1 MRKLGNLLFIL
12 LIIMILDSCR
22 KIEHLSPVP
31 LVEFKSFTVFDSI
44 DPLGNF
50 IKAGRLK
57 FDFQDG
63 DGDLG
68 LEAPVAGQ
76 IDSTNLF
83 FTLFRNTGGSMQ
95 PVADDDPLKPSSY
108 RIPYMERLGQ
118 NKILKG
124 TITVA
129 FLYLFYE
136 PKDSN
141 VIRYDFYIKDRALNV
156 SNVVSTNE
164 IKLSLNNIYK

>member
-1 MRKLGNLLFIL
+1 MREIGNLIL
-12 LIIMILDSCR
+12 IVIIVFVLDSCS
-22 KIEHLSPVP
+22 KIEQLSPVP
-31 LVEFKSFTVFDSI
+31 HIEFRSFSVFDSI

-50 IKAGRLK
+50 VKAGRLK

-68 LEAPVAGQ
+68 LEAPGANQ
-76 IDSTNLF
+76 TDSTNLF
-83 FTLFRNTGGSMQ
+83 FTLYRKTGGIML
-95 PVADDDPLKPSSY
+95 PVPDNDPLKPSSY

-141 VIRYDFYIKDRALNV
+141 VIRYNFYIKDRALNV
-156 SNVVSTNE
+156 SNADSTNE